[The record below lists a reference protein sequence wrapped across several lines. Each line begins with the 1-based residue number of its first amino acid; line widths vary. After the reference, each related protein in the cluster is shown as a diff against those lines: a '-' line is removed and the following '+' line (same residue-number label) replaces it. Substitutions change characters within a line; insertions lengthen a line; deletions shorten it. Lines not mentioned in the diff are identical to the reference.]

1 MHLTRWL
8 PGRVSEEGAGLFS
21 WKEMG
26 LAQELCRCGV
36 GVVGVCCLW
45 WERGAGFV
53 VPWLCPGPK
62 CLERWGREAVVRGG
76 IQVGLGLGMVS
87 YGGSTM

>member
-1 MHLTRWL
+1 
-8 PGRVSEEGAGLFS
+8 
-21 WKEMG
+21 MG
-26 LAQELCRCGV
+26 LAQELCRGGV
-36 GVVGVCCLW
+36 GFVGVCCLW
-45 WERGAGFV
+45 WEREGGFV